1 MDGSRFLDIARELL
15 RGTTEAHWRT
25 AAGRAYYA
33 LMLESRDLLHR
44 WSFAAPPRDQV
55 HAFVRLRFS
64 YAADPDL
71 KEVGR
76 ALEELGKLRNQ
87 ADYQLAAGPRFSS
100 VGKARQAVQDAENH
114 LALLKLVDADLPRR
128 TAVITDIRAKFP

>member
-33 LMLESRDLLHR
+33 LMLEGRDLLHR
-44 WSFAAPPRDQV
+44 WGFAAPPRDQV

-87 ADYQLAAGPRFSS
+87 ADYQLTAGPRFSS
-100 VGKARQAVQDAENH
+100 FGKARQAVQDAENQ
-114 LALLKLVDADLPRR
+114 LVLLKLVDADLPRR

>member
-1 MDGSRFLDIARELL
+1 MDGSRFLDVARELV
-15 RGTTEAHWRT
+15 RGRSEAHWRS

-33 LMLESRDLLHR
+33 LMLEGREALHR
-44 WSFAAPPRDQV
+44 WGFVAPPRDQV
-55 HAFVRLRFS
+55 HSFVRLRFS
-64 YAADPDL
+64 FASDGDL
-71 KEVGR
+71 KQVGR

-100 VGKARQAVQDAENH
+100 PGKALQALQDAEDH
-114 LALLKLVDADLPRR
+114 LQLLKLIDADLPRR